1 MVCHIYIY
9 VFNYLCLFFFYE
21 TERIRCDFCI
31 YIWVYIYI
39 HMHIRSRAYTHICVC
54 TEWPVL
60 DDIFG
65 RMVADI
71 TLDSSQ
77 NKWSRELATLK
88 PILQS
93 VTLWWFVSVC
103 FWKLQFSSLIY
114 LWKVGNF
121 PMFFL
126 SLIWN
131 FPNEGKFQCFPS
143 STPKEMMVEPAC
155 FLMFFN

>member
-1 MVCHIYIY
+1 MWFLYIHMS
-9 VFNYLCLFFFYE
+9 
-21 TERIRCDFCI
+21 
-31 YIWVYIYI
+31 VYIYI
-39 HMHIRSRAYTHICVC
+39 YICISDPEHTHTHIYVYIYIYTYVCVHSK
-54 TEWPVL
+54 WPVL

>member
-1 MVCHIYIY
+1 MWFLYIHMSVYIYTYAYPIPSIHTHICIYIY
-9 VFNYLCLFFFYE
+9 TYV
-21 TERIRCDFCI
+21 
-31 YIWVYIYI
+31 
-39 HMHIRSRAYTHICVC
+39 CVHSK
-54 TEWPVL
+54 WPVL

-65 RMVADI
+65 QMVADI

-131 FPNEGKFQCFPS
+131 FPNWREIPMFSKFNSQRNDGRTSMFPH
-143 STPKEMMVEPAC
+143 VFQLAIRQIAIIYII
-155 FLMFFN
+155 